1 MCWLPPKLLR
11 GRGLWGEGG
20 GLPCS
25 PAALP
30 TSSISEFCGAPE
42 VLCLLTAQLHFA
54 QVSPTE
60 SQQQEIARQDE
71 KCSKSPKEGGH
82 CLELL
87 QRSLKRSSR
96 RGTPCRQAH
105 RMLLGGSPRPCPWPQ
120 SVGMRFP
127 ETLGTRKVPA
137 PPHTHFLLG
146 MPRTATSWRRLQM
159 KKNCWQLNCPVFAV
173 LSPRKIGL
181 WGYRRASR
189 TDFLSLPPALSSPL
203 PGIPSERAKGVC
215 FGKGRC

>member
-1 MCWLPPKLLR
+1 MDKLSSWEVPCLQPLLVTGHQTWKFWSGSWREVLPQRHRHTPSQREYPLTHWFLLPVLVRWLPAMCWLPPKLLR

-96 RGTPCRQAH
+96 RGTPCR
-105 RMLLGGSPRPCPWPQ
+105 
-120 SVGMRFP
+120 
-127 ETLGTRKVPA
+127 
-137 PPHTHFLLG
+137 
-146 MPRTATSWRRLQM
+146 
-159 KKNCWQLNCPVFAV
+159 
-173 LSPRKIGL
+173 
-181 WGYRRASR
+181 
-189 TDFLSLPPALSSPL
+189 
-203 PGIPSERAKGVC
+203 
-215 FGKGRC
+215 